1 MNGSD
6 RNENTLDQLL
16 ANLRI
21 YLAPF
26 LAVIKMTTGVV
37 IGESRPTSVTAQTAR
52 PLSVGEYVVIDSQD
66 GKILG
71 LVERSF
77 VQSAAL
83 TDIHNFDEAL
93 ESKEIADINSRDK
106 SYTAK
111 ITILGYLSE
120 LQKSHIVLPAIP
132 PIPGTAVRDATKD
145 DLGTI
150 FAPQKDEWTTVGSLL
165 RNPQIETKIN
175 LNKIVSRHL
184 AILAM
189 TGMGKSNLV
198 SLLAKQ
204 IGNLDGTVIIF
215 DYHNDYSD
223 LHIRGINI
231 IDAKINPRYLDA
243 NTLGDVLE
251 IRENADVQQRIL
263 RLAFTADVKEAK
275 DFWDVLDHNVA
286 MIGAN
291 PERKEDRHS
300 ADRVQDKIDDA
311 RHRFADVLDPDI
323 MDPLGLIK
331 EGRVNILN
339 VSELSEKQANV
350 ALAYYLQEILN
361 DRKAALL
368 ARNEKSKRVKRHRFD
383 SPIFVIIEEAHAF
396 IPKGEDTHTKY
407 WAAKIAREGRKF
419 GLGLG
424 IVSQRP
430 RNIDPNVLSQMG
442 SLAVMKIVQED
453 DQHQISSAAEAIS
466 KDLVTQLSSLNVGD
480 AVLVGQWVNLPA
492 IVHIEEVKD
501 KTIGSDKNAV
511 SEWRKAKK
519 AEKIAAEPSQGLI
532 QKDLLLD

>member
-1 MNGSD
+1 M
-6 RNENTLDQLL
+6 TL
-16 ANLRI
+16 
-21 YLAPF
+21 
-26 LAVIKMTTGVV
+26 GVV
-37 IGESRPTSVTAQTAR
+37 IGESKPTSVTAQTSR
-52 PLSVGEYVVIDSQD
+52 PLSVGEYVIVDSQD
-66 GKILG
+66 GKLLG

-83 TDIHNFDEAL
+83 TDIHNFDEAI

-106 SYTAK
+106 SFTAK
-111 ITILGYLSE
+111 ITILGNLPE
-120 LQKSHIVLPAIP
+120 LQKSRVVLPAIP
-132 PIPGTAVRDATKD
+132 PIPGTSVLDATKD
-145 DLGTI
+145 DLSTI
-150 FAPQKDEWTTVGSLL
+150 FAPQKDEWAKVGTLL
-165 RNPQIETKIN
+165 RNRQIETCVN
-175 LNKIVSRHL
+175 LNKVVSRHL
-184 AILAM
+184 GILAM

-204 IGNLDGTVIIF
+204 IATLDGTLIIF
-215 DYHNDYSD
+215 DYHNDYSE
-223 LHIRGINI
+223 LHIPRINI
-231 IDAKINPRYLDA
+231 IDAKINPRLLDA

-263 RLAFTADVKEAK
+263 RLAFTPDIKEAK
-275 DFWDVLDHNVA
+275 DFWDALDHSVA

-291 PERKEDRHS
+291 PERKDDRHS

-311 RHRFADVLDPDI
+311 RHRFADILDPDI

-339 VSELSEKQANV
+339 ISELSEKQANV
-350 ALAYYLQEILN
+350 ALAYYFQELLN
-361 DRKAALL
+361 DRKAAL
-368 ARNEKSKRVKRHRFD
+368 AAKNAKNKATKRYRFD
-383 SPIFVIIEEAHAF
+383 SPIFVIVEEAHVF
-396 IPKGEDTHTKY
+396 IPKGEETHTKY

-453 DQHQISSAAEAIS
+453 DQHQIASAAESIS
-466 KDLVTQLSSLNVGD
+466 RDLINQLTSLNVGD
-480 AVLVGQWVNLPA
+480 AVFVGQWVNLPA
-492 IVHIEEVKD
+492 MVHIEEVKD
-501 KTIGSDKNAV
+501 KVVGSDKNAV
-511 SEWRKAKK
+511 AEWRHAKK
-519 AEKIAAEPSQGLI
+519 FEKIAAESTQGLV